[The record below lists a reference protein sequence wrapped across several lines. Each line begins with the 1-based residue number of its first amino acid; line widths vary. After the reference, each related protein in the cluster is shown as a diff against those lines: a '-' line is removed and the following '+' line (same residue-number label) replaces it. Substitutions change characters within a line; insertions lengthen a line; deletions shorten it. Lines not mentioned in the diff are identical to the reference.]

1 MWTYYAIILVTMG
14 IAFYLGFNRKLPVG
28 LVMVIAGAVGLLA
41 SGRGLP
47 IRHMVEG
54 SFYFLYLMMVIAT
67 SVVFITT
74 LEMSGSFDALT
85 RLLILKLHRT
95 PWALL
100 CLLMLIV
107 MLPAMLTGSAP
118 VAVLSTGV
126 LVAPIL
132 LRLGIPKI
140 QTAAILAMGGLL
152 GQSAP
157 PINVMIMIIAT
168 SVFMPY
174 EGFDLPLAIL
184 CFPMAAFSVL
194 YLGLRYVRRETLA
207 EVVKEIESPG
217 STTSRSPAPPGH
229 GSATTNA
236 AAGAHGTDPG
246 TLATPTRSTTSGTPA
261 GWLPFLPLIVLA
273 IFMTGPRAWPTKF
286 VDPGAPL
293 SFTISAIVALFTG
306 RRINIIEL
314 SRRSMKKALGVLGLF
329 VGIGVL
335 VQVLS
340 FTGLRGFIA
349 VASMAVPRRFLYPFV
364 GITAPLVCGPL
375 VPFGASAVVGPPFV
389 LAFTDKNSVIIASAV
404 SMFLSLGCLVPPTA
418 LSGLFGARVV
428 GIEREYGKVFRA
440 CLIPAALT
448 FIEALLFMIYA
459 NPIGKFLGV

>member
-1 MWTYYAIILVTMG
+1 MWTHYAIITLAMG
-14 IAFYLGFNRKLPVG
+14 IAFYVGFSRKLPVG

-41 SGRGLP
+41 SGNWLP

-54 SFYFLYLMMVIAT
+54 SFYFLNLMMIIAM
-67 SVVFITT
+67 SVVFVTA
-74 LEMSGSFDALT
+74 LEMSGGFDALT
-85 RLLILKLHRT
+85 RLLILRLHRV
-95 PWALL
+95 PGILL
-100 CLLMLIV
+100 CLLMLLV

-132 LRLGIPKI
+132 LRLGIPKV
-140 QTAAILAMGGLL
+140 QTAGILAMGGLL

-174 EGFDLPLAIL
+174 EGFDLPLAVL
-184 CFPMAAFSVL
+184 CFPMAVFSVL
-194 YLGLRYVRRETLA
+194 YLGRKYVKRETLDTIVA
-207 EVVKEIESPG
+207 ELKEEGSEKGSP
-217 STTSRSPAPPGH
+217 
-229 GSATTNA
+229 
-236 AAGAHGTDPG
+236 
-246 TLATPTRSTTSGTPA
+246 SG
-261 GWLPFLPLIVLA
+261 LVPFIPLIVLA
-273 IFMTGPRAWPTKF
+273 VLMFGPRIWPTKF
-286 VDPGAPL
+286 VDPGSPL
-293 SFTISAIVALFTG
+293 SFAVAAAVALFTG
-306 RRINIIEL
+306 KKVDLIEL
-314 SRRSMKKALGVLGLF
+314 SKRSMKKSLGVLGLF

-349 VASMAVPRRFLYPFV
+349 VASMAVPKSLLYPYV
-364 GITAPLVCGPL
+364 GITAPLLCGPL

-389 LAFTDKNSVIIASAV
+389 LAFTNQNSIIIASAV

-428 GIEREYGKVFRA
+428 GIEKEYGKVFRA
-440 CLIPAALT
+440 VLVPAILT
-448 FIEALLFMIYA
+448 FIEALVFMIYA
-459 NPIGKFLGV
+459 NPIGKFFGV

>member
-1 MWTYYAIILVTMG
+1 MWTYYGIILAAMAV
-14 IAFYLGFNRKLPVG
+14 AFWLGFKYKLPVG
-28 LVMVIAGAVGLLA
+28 LVMVLAGAVGFLA

-47 IRHMVEG
+47 LRHMVEG
-54 SFYFLYLMMVIAT
+54 SFFFFYLMMVIAT
-67 SVVFITT
+67 SVLFVTI
-74 LEMSGSFDALT
+74 LEASGSFDALT
-85 RLLILKLHRT
+85 RLLITKLYKQ
-95 PWALL
+95 PAVLL
-100 CLLMLIV
+100 CLLMLLI

-118 VAVLSTGV
+118 VAMLSTGV

-132 LRLGIPKI
+132 MRMGIPKI

-174 EGFDLPLAIL
+174 EGFGLPLAL
-184 CFPMAAFSVL
+184 LTFPLAVFSVL
-194 YLGLRYVRRETLA
+194 YLGRKYVKLDTMEKLVA
-207 EVVKEIESPG
+207 EIKADTTTEIPKG
-217 STTSRSPAPPGH
+217 FGPY
-229 GSATTNA
+229 
-236 AAGAHGTDPG
+236 
-246 TLATPTRSTTSGTPA
+246 
-261 GWLPFLPLIVLA
+261 LPFVVLA
-273 IFMTGPRAWPTKF
+273 VLMAGPRIWPATF

-306 RRINIIEL
+306 RKVNLPEVTKV
-314 SRRSMKKALGVLGLF
+314 SMKKALGVLCLF

-335 VQVLS
+335 VQSLS

-349 VASMAVPRRFLYPFV
+349 VASMAVPKQFLYPFV

-389 LAFTDKNSVIIASAV
+389 LAFTDQNSVIITSAV
-404 SMFLSLGCLVPPTA
+404 SMFLSLGCLTPPTA

-428 GIEREYGKVFRA
+428 GVEKEYGKVFRA
-440 CLIPAALT
+440 ALVPAALT
-448 FIEALLFMIYA
+448 FILALIFMIYA
-459 NPIGKFLGV
+459 NQIGKFLGV